1 MREMGKFIEKL
12 IVRFVGSSAENRDI
26 GGEVF
31 VAVLVVALV
40 CYGVWFFWTRR
51 TKRKEK
57 GDESIKP

>member
-1 MREMGKFIEKL
+1 MGKFIEKL

-31 VAVLVVALV
+31 AAVLVVALV

>member
-1 MREMGKFIEKL
+1 MREMGKFIETL

-31 VAVLVVALV
+31 VGVLVVALV

-51 TKRKEK
+51 TKRRERK
-57 GDESIKP
+57 

>member
-31 VAVLVVALV
+31 VGVLVVALV

-51 TKRKEK
+51 TKRRERK
-57 GDESIKP
+57 